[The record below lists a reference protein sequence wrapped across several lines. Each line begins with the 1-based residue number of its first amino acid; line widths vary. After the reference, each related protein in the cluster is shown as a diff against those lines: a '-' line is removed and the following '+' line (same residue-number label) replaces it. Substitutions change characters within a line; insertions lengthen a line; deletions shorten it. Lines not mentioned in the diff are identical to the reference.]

1 MAGPLRFR
9 RSTEAWSER
18 RVERAL
24 FAPLDERFGA
34 TLGETR
40 GPPPERY
47 EGVRFDM
54 DNGDVALFA
63 WYNEEGER
71 PVAFWLG
78 NTETPEVLWRTDK
91 FGWDEVPYDI
101 ARWAQ
106 RELLAD
112 LAEQD
117 PWLADYPHIAWFF
130 LPVFFSKDGRYST
143 RSFFGDHAAGFP
155 DADRDRVLRFYESLL
170 ETGILDPYRETM
182 AGKLGTS
189 PQVDVVR
196 MGASMAEFHAAKLLA
211 DSDNEFVPEIDL
223 GSGHALDFVVGDGVR
238 ETPRRDLPRTGDTL
252 AEVTRPGPPSTRA
265 ADTPIAALRATA
277 DAKTEDQLDAHPNAL
292 LLVDCSSFRDDQWNT
307 IRAERPAVAHSPVVV
322 YRLRPNGS
330 VEAYRHGDSP
340 IDLSGAVR
348 WL

>member
-9 RSTEAWSER
+9 RSTEAWSEQ
-18 RVERAL
+18 RVRRAL
-24 FAPLDERFGA
+24 FAPLDDRFGA

-40 GPPPERY
+40 APPPGRY
-47 EGVRFDM
+47 TGVRFDM
-54 DNGDVALFA
+54 DNGDFALFA

-71 PVAFWLG
+71 PVAYWLG
-78 NTETPEVLWRTDK
+78 NTETPETLWRTDK
-91 FGWDEVPYDI
+91 FSWDEVPYEI

-112 LAEQD
+112 LAEED
-117 PWLADYPHIAWFF
+117 PWLAEYRHLAWFF
-130 LPVFFSKDGRYST
+130 LPVFFSKDGRHST
-143 RSFFGDHAAGFP
+143 RAFFGDHAGGFP

-170 ETGILDPYRETM
+170 ETGLLDPYRETM

-189 PQVDVVR
+189 PQVDLVR
-196 MGASMAEFHAAKLLA
+196 MGASMAEFHTAKLLA
-211 DSDNEFVPEIDL
+211 ESGNEFVPEIDL

-238 ETPRRDLPRTGDTL
+238 DTPRRDLPRSGDAL
-252 AEVTRPGPPSTRA
+252 VEVTRPGPPSQRRA
-265 ADTPIAALRATA
+265 GTPIAALRATA

-307 IRAERPAVAHSPVVV
+307 IRAERPTVAHAPAVV
-322 YRLRPNGS
+322 YRMRPNGS
-330 VEAYRHGDSP
+330 VEAYRLGDAP
-340 IDLSGAVR
+340 VDLSGAVR